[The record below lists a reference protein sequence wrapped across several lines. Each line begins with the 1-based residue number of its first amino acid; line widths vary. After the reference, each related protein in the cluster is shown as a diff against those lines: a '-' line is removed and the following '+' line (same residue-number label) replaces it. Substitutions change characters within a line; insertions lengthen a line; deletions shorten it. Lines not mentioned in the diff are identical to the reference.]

1 MKRVIALLTFLFII
15 SCSKSNGPDKMYFD
29 GKEICLDSSKVE
41 LLSSVKTGISGL
53 DKSSEML
60 KVTYR
65 SGDPL
70 FDLFVGQWRVPEGN
84 INYLSYSLMK
94 LTESEI
100 DKYRSHKMIKDA
112 FNRTGSFE
120 GATPEDMKPGFVK
133 IRRRMET
140 YAWQVF
146 KSPVNSDVNA
156 FDLWVGDC
164 IKYSNS
170 LKCSFFYIH
179 ENYLIEVDLAENFLL
194 EKPRVIKEV
203 ELDIKNNLF
212 CESRIK

>member
-1 MKRVIALLTFLFII
+1 MKRVIALLTILFLI
-15 SCSKSNGPDKMYFD
+15 SCSKSNGQNKMYFD
-29 GKEICLDSSKVE
+29 GRKICLDSSKVE

-70 FDLFVGQWRVPEGN
+70 FDLFVGLWGTPEGN
-84 INYLSYSLMK
+84 VNYLSYFLMK

-100 DKYRSHKMIKDA
+100 DKYRSHKMIKNA
-112 FNRTGSFE
+112 FDGTGSFE
-120 GATPEDMKPGFVK
+120 GAVSEEMKPGFVK

-146 KSPVNSDVNA
+146 RSPVNADGNA

-164 IKYSNS
+164 IKYSNI
-170 LKCSFFYIH
+170 LKCPFFDVY
-179 ENYLIEVDLAENFLL
+179 ESYLIEVDLAENFLF
-194 EKPRVIKEV
+194 EKYHVKKEI

-212 CESRIK
+212 CESTH